1 MNYNKFLFTFLA
13 VTSMAVSAGAS
24 GNVARVLSVPAHDL
38 AYEYMDP
45 RTGEMIQRS
54 PLETARF
61 IQARKD
67 KQAAIQAASDAK
79 NKFEIRAP
87 WKSTLRA
94 VAAPLAVGAIA
105 LGFNEDASAAL
116 SIRSSGARLGE
127 DTAAQKEADDI
138 SFIVEE
144 NQK

>member
-1 MNYNKFLFTFLA
+1 MNYNKFLFIVLA
-13 VTSMAVSAGAS
+13 VTNITVSAGAS
-24 GNVARVLSVPAHDL
+24 GNVARVLSVPPHDL

-54 PLETARF
+54 PQETARF

-79 NKFEIRAP
+79 NKFEIRPRWGSAI
-87 WKSTLRA
+87 KA
-94 VAAPLAVGAIA
+94 IAAPLAVGAMA

-116 SIRSSGARLGE
+116 SIRSSGARLDE